1 MLNWAYLTEKMEAAL
16 GDIQVPTF
24 LGTPIGN
31 ISPAMAAQVAT
42 AAIRE
47 EIDAH
52 IASIPRVPTNK
63 YDAMITVGS
72 LALIG
77 GAIAGFGVLM
87 YKLDQN
93 DSYTPPAPVTPKES
107 TSE

>member
-1 MLNWAYLTEKMEAAL
+1 MLNWAYLTEKMETAL

-31 ISPAMAAQVAT
+31 ISPSMAAQVAT

-63 YDAMITVGS
+63 YDAAITLGTF
-72 LALIG
+72 ALIG
-77 GAIAGFGVLM
+77 GTIAGFGWLM
-87 YKLDQN
+87 YKLDQ
-93 DSYTPPAPVTPKES
+93 DTTTPPTPAKKTEV
-107 TSE
+107 